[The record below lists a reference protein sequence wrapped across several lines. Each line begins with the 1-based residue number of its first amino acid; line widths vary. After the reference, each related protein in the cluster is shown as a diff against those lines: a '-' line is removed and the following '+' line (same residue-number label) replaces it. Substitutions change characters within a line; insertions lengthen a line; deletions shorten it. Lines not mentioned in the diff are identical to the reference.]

1 MWAVAVVVQD
11 MVVVSRSAAIMD
23 LVTECVKKHAT
34 DDDDKARE
42 CQGASIVWNSQILKF
57 LQDNR
62 ALNYGRGGR
71 QGDSTP
77 RKRALHACMHTY

>member
-42 CQGASIVWNSQILKF
+42 CQGASIV
-57 LQDNR
+57 
-62 ALNYGRGGR
+62 
-71 QGDSTP
+71 
-77 RKRALHACMHTY
+77 

>member
-34 DDDDKARE
+34 DVK
-42 CQGASIVWNSQILKF
+42 QGSEGAYVTFPRFDRTTGLF
-57 LQDNR
+57 GLFR
-62 ALNYGRGGR
+62 ALTSGQRN
-71 QGDSTP
+71 STP
-77 RKRALHACMHTY
+77 PERP